1 MKRKIVIGVLVVFA
15 FLALAAVRVVV
26 SSRKEHIRG
35 GRALDQGDMKKA
47 IIHFRRSARWY
58 APGNPYVLRS
68 YKKLWYLGRE
78 AERRG
83 DRETALSAFRSIRG
97 AILGCRSFYT
107 PHSEWLP
114 RVNRHIAQLMAAQQV
129 KRGLSKE
136 LVKHHPAF
144 EGGKSRGKGGEAD
157 GVDGA
162 GRRSK
167 KSRKK
172 GNERGEELAPQEG
185 RKRLEEWHFT
195 QLQKTTAPSV
205 GWSILALLG
214 LALWI
219 GGGFAFAYRAITPE
233 DKIAP
238 RRAIIYGVL
247 IVIGLL
253 VWMMGLSLA

>member
-1 MKRKIVIGVLVVFA
+1 
-15 FLALAAVRVVV
+15 
-26 SSRKEHIRG
+26 
-35 GRALDQGDMKKA
+35 
-47 IIHFRRSARWY
+47 
-58 APGNPYVLRS
+58 
-68 YKKLWYLGRE
+68 
-78 AERRG
+78 
-83 DRETALSAFRSIRG
+83 
-97 AILGCRSFYT
+97 
-107 PHSEWLP
+107 
-114 RVNRHIAQLMAAQQV
+114 MAAQQV

-144 EGGKSRGKGGEAD
+144 GGGKARGKGDEAD
-157 GVDGA
+157 KGSGA
-162 GRRSK
+162 GKSSK
-167 KSRKK
+167 KSKK
-172 GNERGEELAPQEG
+172 KVDKSEGDVAPQER

-219 GGGFAFAYRAITPE
+219 GSGFAFAYRAITPE

-238 RRAIIYGVL
+238 RRALIYGLL